1 MLQARNHENCK
12 HQNINIK
19 SITMA
24 KNQNNSKTL
33 ERVQQLQETRR
44 KIMELPPEKALDRIL
59 NDRQPAALVHSFPEQ
74 DFYLLVNE
82 IGAEDSLPL
91 LSLATNK
98 QWEHIVDLETW
109 QKDHIDINSVTRWM
123 NLLME
128 ADSQRFIHWILDDH
142 LEFMEW
148 YLFKNLEIRIREH
161 DQDPTEFGDEFFTL
175 DDIYYLRFI
184 DMPTDSESEKSI
196 DKQRRKL
203 LTQIAQ
209 RLASTDHLIYQSV
222 FLEAAHV
229 IPAETEE
236 DCFRWRTTRLAEKG
250 FLPFDEAVGIY
261 QPIKP
266 EELEGKRKKFIP
278 QASQP
283 VSTLPVPV
291 SPLRELKQDNY
302 FTRALQTI
310 EAANIVHLLQTE
322 FAHLCNQVVVAD
334 SRIISERDALQE
346 VVKKTS
352 GYISIGLEQILKNHK
367 DDAAKGA
374 ALITQYMLQDIFRVG
389 FGAALKLKW
398 RAEKW
403 LSKCWFAQ
411 ADLRLTFWGEQWMG
425 VVGGLLV
432 KKPLYYDNYKS
443 GVLYREFATVDEI
456 RESAA
461 IFEQVVAVDNLL
473 SVMNIKLDPPAR
485 YGFLTYKNFLLTLW
499 ARHERRLKSEK
510 LKPLTRKQ
518 FVPFFKKLLPEPT
531 ETGSQAARKVPD
543 EMKTA
548 FLNWLSAETGLKDVE
563 ITDRLGQTF
572 EDLFN
577 EIESEYGQVAPAD
590 IDPRFVH
597 LFLISSQKK

>member
-1 MLQARNHENCK
+1 
-12 HQNINIK
+12 
-19 SITMA
+19 MA
-24 KNQNNSKTL
+24 KNRNNSRTL

-98 QWEHIVDLETW
+98 QREHIVDLETW

-128 ADSQRFIHWILDDH
+128 ADSQRFIHWILNDH

-161 DQDPTEFGDEFFTL
+161 DQDPAEFGDEFFTL

-184 DMPTDSESEKSI
+184 DIPSESESEKLI
-196 DKQRRKL
+196 DQQRRKF

-209 RLASTDHLIYQSV
+209 RLASSDHLIYQSV

-236 DCFRWRTTRLAEKG
+236 DCYRWRNTRLAEKG

-261 QPIKP
+261 QLIKP
-266 EELEGKRKKFIP
+266 GELEGKRKKFIP
-278 QASQP
+278 PASRQ

-310 EAANIVHLLQTE
+310 EAANIVQLLQTE

-334 SRIISERDALQE
+334 SRIIGERNTLQE

-352 GYISIGLEQILKNHK
+352 DYISIGLEEILKDQK
-367 DDAAKGA
+367 DDTANGA
-374 ALITQYMLQDIFRVG
+374 ALIMQYMLQDIFRVG
-389 FGAALKLKW
+389 FGTALKLKW

-425 VVGGLLV
+425 VVGGLLI
-432 KKPLYYDNYKS
+432 KKPLYYDSYKS
-443 GVLYREFATVDEI
+443 GILYRDFATVDDI
-456 RESAA
+456 RNSAA
-461 IFEQVVAVDNLL
+461 IFEQVVAVDSLL
-473 SVMNIKLDPPAR
+473 SVMNIKMDAPGR
-485 YGFLTYKNFLLTLW
+485 YGFLTYKNLLLTLW
-499 ARHERRLKSEK
+499 ARHYCRLQGKK
-510 LKPLTRKQ
+510 LKPMTRKQ
-518 FVPFFKKLLPEPT
+518 FVPFFEELLPEQT
-531 ETGSQAARKVPD
+531 KAGSPAARKIPD
-543 EMKTA
+543 KMKTA
-548 FLNWLSAETGLKDVE
+548 FLNWLAAETGLKDVE
-563 ITDRLGQTF
+563 LTDRLGQTF

-577 EIESEYGQVAPAD
+577 EIESEYGRVAPAD

-597 LFLISSQKK
+597 LFLISP